1 MPWAV
6 VVFEANV
13 EQNEEQTIGVPKVD
27 VLKQKLE
34 LLGIICDNSCVPG
47 HYSNLLCPKV
57 LSLILKYAYVV

>member
-1 MPWAV
+1 MTWAV

-13 EQNEEQTIGVPKVD
+13 EQPIGVPKVD

-34 LLGIICDNSCVPG
+34 HLGIICDNSCVPG

-57 LSLILKYAYVV
+57 LSLILEYA